1 MGIRLETSPALLV
14 GLQCLE
20 GGEMHVRLFSILAL
34 VPLATLALV
43 LPATAQDDNQNKPA
57 VIRVPDGGA
66 NGPMESIFIPPK
78 PGAPFSL
85 KLAAEW
91 TRPMNGGG
99 TFTLVNERRI
109 VRDARGRIYQERWIL
124 VPKGGA
130 LKSIMNVF
138 QITDPEA
145 HTWYNCKVFTKVC
158 EILPY
163 RLTTEDK
170 YVPPVGTTGPLPGGR
185 GTRVVEDLGMSTVQG
200 VETHGYRDTATVNP
214 GVLGNSQPMVNLHEF
229 WYSPE
234 LGINLLSTVD
244 TPESGHQV
252 FTVKELTQGEPEPA
266 LFLVPDDYKVV
277 DHREEQ
283 QQN

>member
-1 MGIRLETSPALLV
+1 MQIRLIS
-14 GLQCLE
+14 
-20 GGEMHVRLFSILAL
+20 LFM
-34 VPLATLALV
+34 LATFAPV
-43 LPATAQDDNQNKPA
+43 LPATAQNDNQSKPA

-99 TFTLVNERRI
+99 SFTLVNERRI

-145 HTWYNCKVFTKVC
+145 HTWYNCRVLSKVC

-163 RLTTEDK
+163 HLTTEDT
-170 YVPPVGTTGPLPGGR
+170 YVPPIGPSGPLPGGR
-185 GTRVVEDLGMSTVQG
+185 GTRLSEDLGTSTVQG
-200 VETHGYRDTATVNP
+200 VETHGYRETTTVNA
-214 GVLGNSQPMVNLHEF
+214 GVLGNNQPMVSLHEF
-229 WYSPE
+229 WYSPD

-252 FTVKELTQGEPEPA
+252 FTVKDLTQGEPEPI

-277 DHREEQ
+277 DHREEKP
-283 QQN
+283 